1 MQQTSWTLWTSPA
14 TLTVHTT
21 EYRVIDKALAAVH
34 GVTSQVDQA
43 INTFDPKSELSR
55 INASGPGTY
64 TVSGTLAQILGQAL
78 EAHRVTAGA
87 FDPRVPAYTG
97 QEPGISSYSLAISS
111 TGEVHV
117 VGAVPLERDVLIESN
132 QLTLTRDIS
141 LNLISLGKA
150 YAADEGVRLA
160 AETTKAPAML
170 NLGGDIATAGK
181 DSGWAITVQD
191 LDDDPASTV
200 ELINQ
205 AAIATSSTQ
214 KRRWSTGGHA
224 WHHIIDSATGLSAE
238 PYLKTA
244 TVIAGS
250 AVHANSLT
258 TAAIVWG
265 SKAHNNLANHQFP
278 TRCVTHSNQVLTHN
292 WTLSN

>member
-1 MQQTSWTLWTSPA
+1 MLQTSWTLWTSPA
-14 TLTVHTT
+14 TLTVNAT
-21 EYRVIDKALAAVH
+21 EYRVLDRALAAVH
-34 GVTSQVDQA
+34 GVTSQVDRA
-43 INTFDPKSELSR
+43 INTFDPQSELSR

-64 TVSGTLAQILGQAL
+64 TVSSTLARLVGHAL
-78 EAHRVTAGA
+78 EAHKVTAGA

-97 QEPGISSYSLAISS
+97 QEVGTTSYSLDISS
-111 TGEVHV
+111 TGEIQTSRP
-117 VGAVPLERDVLIESN
+117 VPLEQDVFLDGSE
-132 QLTLTRDIS
+132 LTLTRDIS

-150 YAADEGVRLA
+150 YAADEGARQA
-160 AETTKAPAML
+160 SETSRAPAML

-181 DSGWAITVQD
+181 DASWVITVQD
-191 LDDDPASTV
+191 LDEDPASTV

-214 KRRWSTGGHA
+214 KRRWSTGGQA
-224 WHHIIDSATGLSAE
+224 WHHIIDPATGLSAA
-238 PYLKTA
+238 PHLKTA

-250 AVHANSLT
+250 AVQANSLS

-265 SKAHNNLANHQFP
+265 SGAHHNLAGHQLP

-292 WTLSN
+292 WPLSN